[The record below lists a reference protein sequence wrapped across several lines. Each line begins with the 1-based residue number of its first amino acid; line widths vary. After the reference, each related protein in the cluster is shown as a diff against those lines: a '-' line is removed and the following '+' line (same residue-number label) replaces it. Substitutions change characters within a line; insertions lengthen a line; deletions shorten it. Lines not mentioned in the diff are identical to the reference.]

1 MKSKLVP
8 VYFPAGPDSEFHS
21 QLANL
26 RQLLADEAEFL
37 DPVPL
42 GSELPQADA
51 ALFPQILGEAYRQGS
66 AFQKLKVPVLVV
78 TSEFGTLSM
87 WDWEIAGYL
96 RNLNVPT
103 ITPYNLEQSKRIC
116 RTLAVRRE
124 LSEAKFLVYQDN
136 PGEGQQASIFKRFYW
151 WEDECTQRMLDK
163 FGVRIVK
170 SSFRELGQAALQIPD
185 SETES
190 AREQWT
196 NGHFQLPGQ
205 NLRSALKLYLAVKR
219 DLDADPNIRAVGMN
233 CLNESHFSDTT
244 PCLAWDILYQERRM
258 IWGCEGDTVSM
269 LTKYVLHHC
278 LNAPVIMTNLY
289 PFVLGQAALKHE
301 RIHSFP
307 AVPEPENCILIAH
320 CGYMGVVPRPFATEW
335 SLKPKVLAIVDNNAS
350 AIDARLPEG
359 DITLAKFDTSF
370 ERMLVVEGKLE
381 GYAQYPG
388 SDCLNGGI
396 LRVPDGP
403 RLVNSLTSHHTL
415 LMVGHHAS
423 AIETLGSIFNFK
435 VDRLN

>member
-37 DPVPL
+37 EPVPL

-96 RNLNVPT
+96 RNLNVPA
-103 ITPYNLEQSKRIC
+103 ITPYNLEQTKRIC

-124 LSEAKFLVYQDN
+124 LREAKFLVYQDN

-190 AREQWT
+190 ARAVDEWT
-196 NGHFQLPGQ
+196 LPTAG
-205 NLRSALKLYLAVKR
+205 AKPAKR
-219 DLDADPNIRAVGMN
+219 AK
-233 CLNESHFSDTT
+233 
-244 PCLAWDILYQERRM
+244 
-258 IWGCEGDTVSM
+258 TVSRSK
-269 LTKYVLHHC
+269 T
-278 LNAPVIMTNLY
+278 
-289 PFVLGQAALKHE
+289 
-301 RIHSFP
+301 
-307 AVPEPENCILIAH
+307 
-320 CGYMGVVPRPFATEW
+320 
-335 SLKPKVLAIVDNNAS
+335 
-350 AIDARLPEG
+350 
-359 DITLAKFDTSF
+359 
-370 ERMLVVEGKLE
+370 
-381 GYAQYPG
+381 
-388 SDCLNGGI
+388 
-396 LRVPDGP
+396 
-403 RLVNSLTSHHTL
+403 
-415 LMVGHHAS
+415 
-423 AIETLGSIFNFK
+423 
-435 VDRLN
+435 